1 MKNETVRKKMG
12 KISII
17 MILISVTIA
26 SVFSIY
32 DYVNENGRLK
42 DTFNEITEPIPKRMA
57 DALQKPL
64 WFIDKELARQLITV
78 EMKNKRIYAVVL
90 KDADGN
96 LVIANKRDD
105 KWEPVETTEKISGNF
120 IARTEQVVYEKDFA
134 GTVDIYFTTR
144 FIDETLRELS
154 IFMVIKVILM
164 SICLVSAL
172 LLTVNISLVKP
183 IASVI
188 RGLDSV
194 GSEVKSASELVA
206 STGLSLTDGASR
218 QAAGVEQVSSS
229 LEEIASMTRQNAE
242 NVDHANTLMTETVHI
257 VSEAAGFMTELN
269 ASMAEISKSSEETR
283 KVIKAIEEIAF
294 QTNLLALNA
303 AVEAARA
310 GAAGAGF
317 AVVADEIR
325 NLAIRSGKAAKNTAD
340 LIESSIKKIEYG
352 SNMAS
357 KADEAFKRVSD
368 GSNKVEKLLGE
379 ISAASREQ
387 ATGIGQISR
396 AMLDIDKVT
405 QENASSAEETA
416 SAIGEINGQT
426 ELIQEFVSELVV
438 LVGIKNGKK
447 SSKSNQKISLS
458 DKMKHRKITY
468 ESKRLL
474 ESESKKAVEFFG
486 KW

>member
-1 MKNETVRKKMG
+1 MMKNETVRKKMG
-12 KISII
+12 KISLI
-17 MILISVTIA
+17 MVAIAISIA
-26 SVFSIY
+26 SVFSVY
-32 DYVNENGRLK
+32 DYVNEHRKLK
-42 DTFNEITEPIPKRMA
+42 DVFDEIIEPIPKRMA

-64 WFIDKELARQLITV
+64 WFMDKELARQLIKL
-78 EMKNKRIYAVVL
+78 EMKNKRVFAVVI
-90 KDADGN
+90 KEAEGN
-96 LVIANKRDD
+96 LVIACKRDD
-105 KWEPVETTEKISGNF
+105 KWEIVETAEKISGNF
-120 IARTEQVVYEKDFA
+120 IARTEQIVYEKDFA

-144 FIDETLRELS
+144 FIDEALIKLS
-154 IFMVIKVILM
+154 YFMVIKVILM

-172 LLTVNISLVKP
+172 LLTVNIFLVKP

-194 GSEVKSASELVA
+194 GSEVRSASEQVS
-206 STGLSLTDGASR
+206 STGRCLTDGASR

-242 NVDHANTLMTETVHI
+242 NVDHANTLMIETVHI

-325 NLAIRSGKAAKNTAD
+325 NLAIRSGNAAKNTAD
-340 LIESSIKKIEYG
+340 LIEASIKRIEYG
-352 SNMAS
+352 SDMAF

-387 ATGIGQISR
+387 ATGVGEISQV
-396 AMLDIDKVT
+396 MLDIDKVT

-416 SAIGEINGQT
+416 SAIEEINGQA
-426 ELIQEFVSELVV
+426 ELIREFVAELVM

-447 SSKSNQKISLS
+447 TI
-458 DKMKHRKITY
+458 
-468 ESKRLL
+468 
-474 ESESKKAVEFFG
+474 
-486 KW
+486 

>member
-1 MKNETVRKKMG
+1 MKSETVRKKMG
-12 KISII
+12 KISLI
-17 MILISVTIA
+17 MIIIA
-26 SVFSIY
+26 VSIAGLFSGY
-32 DYVNENGRLK
+32 DYINENRKL
-42 DTFNEITEPIPKRMA
+42 TENFNEMIEPIPRRMA

-64 WFIDKELARQLITV
+64 WFMDKELARQLITV
-78 EMKNKRIYAVVL
+78 EMKNKRIYAVVV
-90 KDADGN
+90 KEADGN
-96 LVIANKRDD
+96 MVVAHKRDD
-105 KWEPVETTEKISGNF
+105 KWEIVETSEKITGDF
-120 IARTEQVVYEKDFA
+120 ILKTEQIVYEKDFA

-144 FIDETLRELS
+144 FIDEELRELS

-172 LLTVNISLVKP
+172 LLTVNIFLVKP
-183 IASVI
+183 IAIVI

-194 GSEVKSASELVA
+194 GSEVKSASELVSA
-206 STGLSLTDGASR
+206 TGKSLTDGASR

-242 NVDHANTLMTETVHI
+242 NVDHANTLMIETVHI
-257 VSEAAGFMTELN
+257 VSQASGFMTELN
-269 ASMAEISKSSEETR
+269 ASMTEISKSSEETR

-310 GAAGAGF
+310 GSAGAGF

-340 LIESSIKKIEYG
+340 LIETSIKRIEYG
-352 SNMAS
+352 SSMAC

-368 GSNKVEKLLGE
+368 GSKKVEKLLGE

-387 ATGIGQISR
+387 ATGVSEISQV
-396 AMLDIDKVT
+396 MLDIDKVT

-416 SAIGEINGQT
+416 SAIEEINGQT
-426 ELIQEFVSELVV
+426 DLIREFVSKLVI
-438 LVGIKNGKK
+438 LVGIKNGKRSGK
-447 SSKSNQKISLS
+447 TERTVSQSDSL
-458 DKMKHRKITY
+458 KHRETTY

-474 ESESKKAVEFFG
+474 ESEKKKQVEFFG
-486 KW
+486 EW